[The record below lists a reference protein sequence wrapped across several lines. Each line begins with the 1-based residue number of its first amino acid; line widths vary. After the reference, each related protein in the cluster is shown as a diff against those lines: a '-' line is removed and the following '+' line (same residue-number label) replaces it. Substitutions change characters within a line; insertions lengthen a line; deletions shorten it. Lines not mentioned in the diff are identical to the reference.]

1 LATLFAGLPQ
11 ARQQPSGRSAA
22 HRMNVDERELL
33 EGVFAG
39 TAGAFE
45 RLLERYR
52 PLLYSVF
59 SKPGLD
65 FPRDFHDD
73 LFQSFVL
80 ALRSSDYRKLR
91 AFEGRND
98 CSLATFLQVVATRF
112 ALDERRKFRRQ
123 PRGFGEAGRD
133 DDEPMREI
141 EDPRES
147 NPAAAGLE
155 REQLDIFHNLL
166 FSLDWKRISAVL
178 WVFRDVQRER
188 IADVMA
194 TSRANIDALYKRAK
208 DQMANLVATGTYSR
222 LPRHPDATVLTPAV
236 RTALRE
242 LLAVSPADLQE
253 SLLQRGAKRRALLGL
268 VLTLYPRFNCNR
280 RELARLAKVPEEAV
294 EAECLSVLAEV
305 ASRTRSESAA

>member
-1 LATLFAGLPQ
+1 
-11 ARQQPSGRSAA
+11 
-22 HRMNVDERELL
+22 MNVDEKALL
-33 EGVFAG
+33 EAVFVNE
-39 TAGAFE
+39 AGAFA

-52 PLLYSVF
+52 PLIYSVF
-59 SKPGLD
+59 AAPGLD

-80 ALRSSDYRKLR
+80 ALRGGDYRKLR

-123 PRGFGEAGRD
+123 PRGYGEAGRE
-133 DDEPMREI
+133 DDEPMREV
-141 EDPRES
+141 EDPREN

-166 FSLDWKRISAVL
+166 FSLDWKRVSAVL

-208 DQMANLVATGTYSR
+208 DQMASLVASGSYSR
-222 LPRHPDATVLTPAV
+222 LPRLPDGTVLTPPV
-236 RTALRE
+236 RQALRE
-242 LLAVSPADLQE
+242 LLAVPQADLQQL
-253 SLLQRGAKRRALLGL
+253 LLQPGAKRRALVGL
-268 VLTLYPRFNCNR
+268 VLVLYPRFNCNR
-280 RELARLAKVPEEAV
+280 RELAKLAKVPEEAV
-294 EAECLSVLAEV
+294 EAECLAVLAEV
-305 ASRTRSESAA
+305 ASRARSGSTA

>member
-1 LATLFAGLPQ
+1 
-11 ARQQPSGRSAA
+11 
-22 HRMNVDERELL
+22 MNVDEKELL
-33 EGVFAG
+33 DGVFAG
-39 TAGAFE
+39 VDGAFA

-52 PLLYSVF
+52 PLIYSVF
-59 SKPGLD
+59 AAPGLS

-80 ALRSSDYRKLR
+80 ALRNADYRKLR

-123 PRGFGEAGRD
+123 PRGFGEAGRE
-133 DDEPMREI
+133 DDEPLREI
-141 EDPRES
+141 EDPHDS
-147 NPAAAGLE
+147 HPDAASLDK
-155 REQLDIFHNLL
+155 EQLDIFHNLL
-166 FSLDWKRISAVL
+166 FSLDWKRVSAVL

-208 DQMANLVATGTYSR
+208 DQMASFVSAGAYSR
-222 LPRHPDATVLTPAV
+222 LPRLPDATVLTPDV
-236 RTALRE
+236 RRALRE
-242 LLAVSPADLQE
+242 LLDVPPADLQE
-253 SLLQRGAKRRALLGL
+253 CLLQNGAKRRALLGL
-268 VLTLYPRFNCNR
+268 VLILYPRFNCNR
-280 RELARLAKVPEEAV
+280 RELARLTKLPEEAV

-305 ASRTRSESAA
+305 ASRARSTSHA

>member
-1 LATLFAGLPQ
+1 
-11 ARQQPSGRSAA
+11 
-22 HRMNVDERELL
+22 MNVDEKELL
-33 EGVFAG
+33 DAVFAG
-39 TAGAFE
+39 AEGAFA

-52 PLLYSVF
+52 PLIYSVF
-59 SKPGLD
+59 AAPGLD

-80 ALRSSDYRKLR
+80 ALRGGDYRKLR

-123 PRGFGEAGRD
+123 PRGYGEAGRE
-133 DDEPMREI
+133 DDEPTREV
-141 EDPRES
+141 EDPHDS
-147 NPAAAGLE
+147 HADTASLE
-155 REQLDIFHNLL
+155 KEQLDIFHNLL

-188 IADVMA
+188 IADVMS

-208 DQMANLVATGTYSR
+208 DQMASLVASGGYSR
-222 LPRHPDATVLTPAV
+222 LPRLPDATVLTPPV

-242 LLAVSPADLQE
+242 LLEVPPTDLQE
-253 SLLQRGAKRRALLGL
+253 CLLQNGAKRRALLGL
-268 VLTLYPRFNCNR
+268 VLILYPRFNCNR

-294 EAECLSVLAEV
+294 EAECLSVLSEV
-305 ASRTRSESAA
+305 ASRARSVSHSS